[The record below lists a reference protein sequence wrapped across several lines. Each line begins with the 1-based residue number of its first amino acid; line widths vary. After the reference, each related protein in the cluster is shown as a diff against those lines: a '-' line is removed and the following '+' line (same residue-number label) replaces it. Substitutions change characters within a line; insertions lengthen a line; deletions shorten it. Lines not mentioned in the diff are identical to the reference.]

1 MQSDNIRNKK
11 QGFLF
16 HLIGH
21 IAPFFI
27 LGVVYF
33 IWLKITE
40 IYVPCLFRQ
49 ITGYKCPG
57 CGITSMCVNT
67 GAFNFFDAFCANP
80 FIFIT
85 LPLIIFEVVYCEF
98 LNFKKRKMPTW
109 NNLLLIF
116 YCIGL
121 IVFGIIRNIIA
132 IWPGNIITL
141 VIVK

>member
-1 MQSDNIRNKK
+1 MGRIT
-11 QGFLF
+11 
-16 HLIGH
+16 
-21 IAPFFI
+21 PFFI

-33 IWLKITE
+33 IWLKMTE
-40 IYVPCLFRQ
+40 IYIPCLFRQ

-85 LPLIIFEVVYCEF
+85 LPFIVFEIVYCEF
-98 LNFKKRKMPTW
+98 LNFKKRKMPMW
-109 NNLLLIF
+109 NNLLLVF

-121 IVFGIIRNIIA
+121 LAFGIKRNIIA
-132 IWPGNIITL
+132 I
-141 VIVK
+141 